1 MNANQ
6 NQVLVPRTSLLRN
19 ACRAAM
25 RPSLI
30 VVVAN
35 SGNSDSDMAAWQPSE
50 GPGVTPES
58 LDPMTTAAQP
68 GL

>member
-1 MNANQ
+1 
-6 NQVLVPRTSLLRN
+6 
-19 ACRAAM
+19 M

-58 LDPMTTAAQP
+58 LDPMTAAAQL
-68 GL
+68 GV